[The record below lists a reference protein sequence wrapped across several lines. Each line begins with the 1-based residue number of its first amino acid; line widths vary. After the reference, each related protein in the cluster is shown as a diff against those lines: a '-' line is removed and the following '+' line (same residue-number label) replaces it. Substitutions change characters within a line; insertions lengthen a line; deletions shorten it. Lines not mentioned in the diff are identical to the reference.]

1 MSEFAEI
8 DADRL
13 RGGVRT
19 LARLHRML
27 EAADSGLTLP
37 QYRMLARLSAGG
49 ERSARLAEALT
60 VRRPTIT
67 AVADGLVAAGLAARE
82 SDAGDRRVVRL
93 ILTDDGRAALARA
106 DEAFIAS
113 LEPILG
119 GIAEPARFIDTLLE
133 INEVIDARIRERKKE
148 KAL

>member
-1 MSEFAEI
+1 MSDFAEI

-119 GIAEPARFIDTLLE
+119 GIAEPSRFIDTLLE